1 VITSDGT
8 RIISGS
14 RDQTVRV
21 WDAETGSNL
30 LTLCGHS
37 GDVKSVTV
45 SHNETQI
52 ISGSDDG
59 TVCFWDM
66 RTGTLL
72 QSFGDSPASIN
83 LVAISDDDSRVMA
96 ATYDGTIRVWNVQTG
111 ALIQKV
117 QALECARLNI
127 PAALRKREPP
137 DVRIQLRAGQEDYVL
152 ARLESFPYHSRPDS
166 TDKAYFHDS
175 NGIVYM
181 TGGKSVRIWNKK
193 NGNIS
198 RFHLVHRMGC
208 YANFFSHDGTKII
221 SELGLTVGVWDAQ
234 TGALLHKLAGHSW
247 SVSSVSMS
255 RTGNCLVSG
264 SWDNTIRV

>member
-1 VITSDGT
+1 MITSDGT

-111 ALIQKV
+111 NLQMFASNSGLGRRIMYWPDWSHSHTIHVQTLQIRHTSMIRMAL
-117 QALECARLNI
+117 
-127 PAALRKREPP
+127 
-137 DVRIQLRAGQEDYVL
+137 
-152 ARLESFPYHSRPDS
+152 F
-166 TDKAYFHDS
+166 T
-175 NGIVYM
+175 
-181 TGGKSVRIWNKK
+181 
-193 NGNIS
+193 
-198 RFHLVHRMGC
+198 
-208 YANFFSHDGTKII
+208 
-221 SELGLTVGVWDAQ
+221 
-234 TGALLHKLAGHSW
+234 
-247 SVSSVSMS
+247 
-255 RTGNCLVSG
+255 
-264 SWDNTIRV
+264 